1 MQVWPEKILVLGT
14 GGTIAGVGAAG
25 VSDRY
30 VAGQIGVE
38 QILTSLDS
46 ACSAQFA
53 DRLVWEQVFQTD
65 SKDMSWPLLRQL
77 GQRCEILLAD
87 DSVAAIVITHGTDTM
102 EETAYLL
109 HRCLPWHRAGKPV
122 VLTGA
127 MRPATARQPDGPAN
141 LAQALC
147 VADSAA
153 KVSHSG
159 VWLSF
164 AGDVH
169 HAVDVQKTDPTGL
182 HAFTSMSKPAAARV
196 DGLKVHWRDACPPH
210 SVTPV
215 CAGRG
220 SLWDVETLPRVEIIH
235 SHAGADGETV
245 HDLLHTRGTP
255 VRGIVVAGTG
265 NGTIATPLEEA
276 LSQAV
281 RAGVRVVRATRC
293 AQGRVLTDFANRF
306 EPAHDLDTHAL
317 TPAKARWALI
327 LSLLSQS
334 SERD

>member
-1 MQVWPEKILVLGT
+1 MQALTEKIVVLGT

-38 QILTSLDS
+38 QILGSLDTAVS
-46 ACSAQFA
+46 EAF
-53 DRLVWEQVFQTD
+53 DGRIVWEQVFQTD
-65 SKDMSWPLLRQL
+65 SKDMTWSLLCQL
-77 GQRCEILLAD
+77 GERCEALLAD
-87 DSVAAIVITHGTDTM
+87 NSVAAIVVTHGTDTM

-109 HRCLPWHRAGKPV
+109 HRCLPWHRYGKPV

-127 MRPATARQPDGPAN
+127 MRPATASHPDGPTN
-141 LAQALC
+141 LGQALC

-153 KVSHSG
+153 KAGQNG

-169 HAVDVQKTDPTGL
+169 HAVDVQKTDPSGL

-196 DGLKVHWRDACPPH
+196 DGLKVHWRDTGPPH
-210 SVTPV
+210 SLPLVDASIASV
-215 CAGRG
+215 W
-220 SLWDVETLPRVEIIH
+220 SVQTLPRVEIVH
-235 SHAGADGETV
+235 SHAGADGELV
-245 HDLLHTRGTP
+245 RDLIHSRGLP

-265 NGTIATPLEEA
+265 NGTIALPLEQA

-281 RAGVRVVRATRC
+281 RSGIRVVRASRC

-327 LSLLSQS
+327 LSLLSVCA
-334 SERD
+334 

>member
-1 MQVWPEKILVLGT
+1 MQALPEKIVVLGT

-25 VSDRY
+25 ASDRY
-30 VAGQIGVE
+30 VAGQIGIE
-38 QILTSLDS
+38 QILANLDP
-46 ACSAQFA
+46 AVSAQFA
-53 DRLVWEQVFQTD
+53 ERLVWEQLFQTD

-77 GQRCEILLAD
+77 GQRCEALLAD

-102 EETAYLL
+102 DETAYLL
-109 HRCLPWHRAGKPV
+109 HRCLPWHRCGKPV

-153 KVSHSG
+153 KEGHSG

-169 HAVDVQKTDPTGL
+169 HAVDAQKTDPTGL

-196 DGLKVHWRDACPPH
+196 DGVQVHWRDACPPH
-210 SVTPV
+210 SAQAAS
-215 CAGRG
+215 AGKQ
-220 SLWDVETLPRVEIIH
+220 SVWSIETLPRVEIIH

-245 HDLLHTRGTP
+245 RDLLQTRGTP
-255 VRGIVVAGTG
+255 VKGIVVAGTG
-265 NGTIATPLEEA
+265 NGTIAAPLEEA

-293 AQGRVLTDFANRF
+293 AQGRVLTDFANWF

-327 LSLLSQS
+327 LSLLA
-334 SERD
+334 EDR